1 MVSSQKDLIQK
12 TILDLKASVIHLSY
26 SFKKVQLISQNKAQM
41 SEENLESWEGF
52 VSRFARVS
60 DLFLSKY
67 LRSKILEADPAFR
80 GEIIDLLNKAEKMGL
95 IESADNW
102 YEIRALRNFSV
113 HEYAGEKF
121 SKTLNRMLQLTPLLI
136 QTQNAPE

>member
-12 TILDLKASVIHLSY
+12 TILDLKASVTHLSY

-60 DLFLSKY
+60 DLFLSQY

-113 HEYAGEKF
+113 HESAGEKF